1 MHGPASARQ
10 SVYAATGDTT
20 SVSGR
25 AAVVR
30 AGAARAVLSV
40 DTACSSA
47 LVALH
52 SGALA
57 IRIGECR
64 SAVASAVGLKLAPLV
79 TLGVRPGG
87 MLSVDGRCKTWDKGA
102 NGYVRSEGV
111 GSTVLRAVS
120 DGASGALALS
130 GSAVR
135 QDGRSAS
142 LTAPNGSAQR
152 GLLVA
157 AMAVAGLEA
166 SAVGGVEA
174 HGTGTALG
182 DPTEAGSMAAAY
194 CAGRASVLAVG
205 AAKAGIGHA
214 EAASGM
220 AGLCKVAQQLLRS
233 AVAGNTKLR
242 VLNPL
247 VRERLGAGGAAA
259 LPSQPLAS
267 AGGACGLSSFGY
279 SGSIAHMMLSAVG
292 SSLALATP
300 RPLRLL
306 HRAFPWEAHTGAATA
321 PPRVGLYH
329 VDWTAVPLPVTS
341 GHLLG
346 RLCLLLPPDAS
357 AGADAMGKL
366 QLGDTKIL
374 QMGQMLDGSAE
385 SALTSD
391 ALALVLEGN
400 GCSEPAVPG
409 VCTLLDLAQLLL
421 PMASPPALVVVTHGA
436 CVPLGERGGSA
447 AVLGGAAHGGACG
460 FGRVLRLERAAQ
472 PMVNVDVSGGTLHD
486 ALQQLRPMLTSVVV
500 APSMQARE
508 GEWVVRSRAW
518 CVPRLRQH
526 EAVGREKPVQLR
538 GALVITGGLGGLGLR
553 AAKALSGGTHAIVL
567 ASRSGKVAR
576 DGQGLDD
583 ALAAL
588 QQATSRVRCLAADAS
603 AVDQVKHMTHVSGEP
618 LGGVLHA
625 AGVLRDRLVANA
637 SASDLHTVFGP
648 KAGGA
653 WHLHNATAMQP
664 LDMMVYYS
672 SVTAC
677 HGTIGQMSYAAANT
691 YMDSLARCRHEC
703 GAAARSLQF
712 PLVGGMGMGA
722 ATFNTEQISK
732 LESFTLDE
740 YAACL
745 CAAIRGTLPVLAL
758 MHWDS
763 EQFIRSVPAK
773 LTFFDE
779 LRPAKTAEGVAPEQS
794 SNPLVAALTALEPSK
809 RQPHVEALVLK
820 VVHDVGGSDGVI
832 VASTPLMEAG
842 IDSLAATELAIR
854 LREATGLALSPT
866 LVFERPTPRAI
877 AAHVLEELLGHSWRC
892 Q

>member
-1 MHGPASARQ
+1 M
-10 SVYAATGDTT
+10 
-20 SVSGR
+20 
-25 AAVVR
+25 
-30 AGAARAVLSV
+30 
-40 DTACSSA
+40 
-47 LVALH
+47 
-52 SGALA
+52 
-57 IRIGECR
+57 
-64 SAVASAVGLKLAPLV
+64 
-79 TLGVRPGG
+79 TLGIAAAG

-194 CAGRASVLAVG
+194 CAGRASALAVG

-247 VRERLGAGGAAA
+247 VRERLGAGGTAA

-279 SGSIAHMMLSAVG
+279 SGTIAHALLSAVG

-306 HRAFPWEAHTGAATA
+306 HCAFPWKAHTGAATA

-374 QMGQMLDGSAE
+374 QMGQLLDCSAE
-385 SALTSD
+385 SALNSD

-400 GCSEPAVPG
+400 GCSEPAVAG
-409 VCTLLDLAQLLL
+409 VCTLLDLAQLFL

-436 CVPLGERGGSA
+436 CVPLGERGGRA

-500 APSMQARE
+500 APSKQARE

-576 DGQGLDD
+576 DGQGLDG

-672 SVTAC
+672 SVSAISRERRPDVLRRGQHV
-677 HGTIGQMSYAAANT
+677 HG
-691 YMDSLARCRHEC
+691 
-703 GAAARSLQF
+703 
-712 PLVGGMGMGA
+712 
-722 ATFNTEQISK
+722 
-732 LESFTLDE
+732 
-740 YAACL
+740 
-745 CAAIRGTLPVLAL
+745 
-758 MHWDS
+758 
-763 EQFIRSVPAK
+763 
-773 LTFFDE
+773 
-779 LRPAKTAEGVAPEQS
+779 
-794 SNPLVAALTALEPSK
+794 
-809 RQPHVEALVLK
+809 
-820 VVHDVGGSDGVI
+820 
-832 VASTPLMEAG
+832 
-842 IDSLAATELAIR
+842 
-854 LREATGLALSPT
+854 
-866 LVFERPTPRAI
+866 
-877 AAHVLEELLGHSWRC
+877 
-892 Q
+892 